1 MLKPIYEN
9 IPWELKDFP
18 QWVNWKSITRKEGD
32 KPTKPPYQPNGK
44 LAESNNP
51 LTWSPF
57 SVVEEAAPRY
67 DGIGFVLSKD
77 DPFVG
82 LDFDH
87 CRCPAFD
94 SLDSEISGGLNMVLP
109 VVADYVRKLSS
120 YTEVSPSGK
129 GIRIL
134 LKGKLPVD
142 GKKKGDFEAYQALHY
157 LTMTGHVLD
166 GFPLTIEPRQKEV
179 DAFFQDVFGGTE
191 KSPEQEK
198 KALTDTSTGDW
209 KERLERA
216 FKSKNGAEI
225 QRLYS
230 GDHSAHP
237 SQSEADLSLCSHFA
251 FWFDGDAIAIDAAF
265 RESVLFR
272 DKWDAK
278 HHGDGTTYGEATIKK
293 AIAGCASFYGDHQ
306 SPENKKENLPS
317 LSQPEVWP
325 ALSGDA
331 FPGWIGDFVKMACE
345 HSEAD
350 PAAVLVTLLGR
361 FAAEVGAGP
370 YVNIGDA
377 RHRART
383 NAAIV
388 GSSSKSRKGTSKQSV
403 DRLFNEIPSAAR
415 CTPGP
420 LSSGE
425 GLIYAVRDEV
435 IEFNKKKQ
443 EYVTVDPG
451 VIDKRLF
458 VLDEEF
464 AAALNC
470 TKREGNTLSAIIRGF
485 FDDGN
490 AEPLTKS
497 FRIKATGAHVVI
509 VTHITEMELIS
520 LLSQIQMSNG
530 FGNRFLWILS
540 RRQKLMALPSPM
552 PDSEVDQIRKI
563 VIERIESARDLKA
576 VGMSDDAKKLWIES
590 YPGLTMA
597 FEGVTG
603 SVVNRIEAHA
613 IRLALIYAL
622 CAGHSKI
629 EVDDLKAALALVEYS
644 RRSAVRIF
652 GSAVGDKKKIK
663 IIDALRSS
671 DNHEMTI
678 SEISNNVFKRNINSD
693 DLHKLLSELESSKLI
708 VLEKSPTG
716 GAPKT
721 IVKFQRPYETNEI
734 NEKSSSSTPLNSLNS
749 LIRTSETEIITFT
762 EDDFLNLEPPL

>member
-265 RESVLFR
+265 RE
-272 DKWDAK
+272 
-278 HHGDGTTYGEATIKK
+278 
-293 AIAGCASFYGDHQ
+293 
-306 SPENKKENLPS
+306 
-317 LSQPEVWP
+317 
-325 ALSGDA
+325 
-331 FPGWIGDFVKMACE
+331 
-345 HSEAD
+345 
-350 PAAVLVTLLGR
+350 
-361 FAAEVGAGP
+361 
-370 YVNIGDA
+370 
-377 RHRART
+377 
-383 NAAIV
+383 
-388 GSSSKSRKGTSKQSV
+388 
-403 DRLFNEIPSAAR
+403 
-415 CTPGP
+415 
-420 LSSGE
+420 
-425 GLIYAVRDEV
+425 
-435 IEFNKKKQ
+435 
-443 EYVTVDPG
+443 
-451 VIDKRLF
+451 
-458 VLDEEF
+458 
-464 AAALNC
+464 
-470 TKREGNTLSAIIRGF
+470 
-485 FDDGN
+485 
-490 AEPLTKS
+490 
-497 FRIKATGAHVVI
+497 
-509 VTHITEMELIS
+509 
-520 LLSQIQMSNG
+520 
-530 FGNRFLWILS
+530 
-540 RRQKLMALPSPM
+540 
-552 PDSEVDQIRKI
+552 
-563 VIERIESARDLKA
+563 
-576 VGMSDDAKKLWIES
+576 
-590 YPGLTMA
+590 
-597 FEGVTG
+597 
-603 SVVNRIEAHA
+603 
-613 IRLALIYAL
+613 
-622 CAGHSKI
+622 
-629 EVDDLKAALALVEYS
+629 
-644 RRSAVRIF
+644 
-652 GSAVGDKKKIK
+652 
-663 IIDALRSS
+663 
-671 DNHEMTI
+671 
-678 SEISNNVFKRNINSD
+678 
-693 DLHKLLSELESSKLI
+693 
-708 VLEKSPTG
+708 
-716 GAPKT
+716 
-721 IVKFQRPYETNEI
+721 
-734 NEKSSSSTPLNSLNS
+734 
-749 LIRTSETEIITFT
+749 
-762 EDDFLNLEPPL
+762 